1 VRLTRDAIAKSR
13 YMSLPRPQ
21 RRGSFCCHRTEDRC
35 EVFRPGIFRLGAID
49 RRLKPEF
56 FPQPVAVGD
65 VRSLHLLELI
75 QEPRSLTDV
84 VAVSLQLG
92 NELTLSG
99 NDLLAGRNMA
109 LRQREVLLE
118 GRAVA
123 VTQRPRR
130 CARPKIAA
138 RNVVGN
144 RAGSISWLGRGNVRV
159 RRSSAPTGSDTT

>member
-1 VRLTRDAIAKSR
+1 
-13 YMSLPRPQ
+13 MSLPRPQ

-49 RRLKPEF
+49 RGLKPEF

-75 QEPRSLTDV
+75 QEPLSLTDV

-159 RRSSAPTGSDTT
+159 KRSSAPTGSDTT